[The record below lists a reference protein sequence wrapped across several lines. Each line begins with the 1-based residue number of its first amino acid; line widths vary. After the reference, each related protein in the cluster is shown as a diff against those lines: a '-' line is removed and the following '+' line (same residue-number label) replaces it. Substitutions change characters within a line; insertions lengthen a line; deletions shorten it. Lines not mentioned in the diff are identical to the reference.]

1 MALQFVS
8 NQIKDLAIS
17 QAKIAANAVNAAK
30 MDLTDTFNF
39 ASGTITV
46 ATPSADAQAATKGY
60 VDSVAA
66 GLDLKE
72 SCKAATTANISL
84 SGTQTIDGISITAN
98 DRVLVKDQS
107 TGTENGIYVCS
118 AGSWSRASDFA
129 AGDDEAGAFTFIEQG
144 TANGDNGFVCT
155 NNKGAGVVGTNA
167 LVFTQ
172 FSGAGQITA
181 GNGLA
186 KSGNTLSVN
195 VDNSSIEINSD
206 SLRVKASGITDAM
219 LAGSISAG
227 KLAGSIGN
235 DKLSNSSVSF
245 GGVSLALGASDA
257 TPAFNLSDATSY
269 PTSSL
274 VGTITNAQLAGSI
287 ANSKLANSSV
297 SFGGVSLALGASDAT
312 PAFDLSD
319 ATSYPT
325 SSLVG
330 TITNAQLAG
339 GIADSKLST
348 ISTAN
353 KVSGSAVQLQS
364 NKGIA
369 DSTGLG
375 LVLDGSSLTVG
386 ASGLKV
392 NASGVTN
399 AMLAGSIDNG
409 KLSNSS
415 VTVTAGNA
423 LTGGGSVSL
432 GASVSLDVAVD
443 DSSIEVFSDAI
454 RVKAS
459 GISNAMLAGS
469 IADSKLSTITTANKV
484 SGSAVQLQSNKGI
497 SNSSGL
503 GLVLDGSS
511 LGVGASGLK
520 VSDLGIG
527 TAQIANSAVTL
538 AKVGFS
544 AEVDTLSPDGSTS
557 GFNLTQ
563 QITIAAFHKM
573 AIVMRNGQV
582 CKAVASS
589 PSGASEYTI
598 ANSGANTVVTFGDN
612 PASDDVLQVH
622 YLY

>member
-257 TPAFNLSDATSY
+257 TPAFN
-269 PTSSL
+269 
-274 VGTITNAQLAGSI
+274 
-287 ANSKLANSSV
+287 
-297 SFGGVSLALGASDAT
+297 
-312 PAFDLSD
+312 LSD

>member
-235 DKLSNSSVSF
+235 DKLS
-245 GGVSLALGASDA
+245 
-257 TPAFNLSDATSY
+257 
-269 PTSSL
+269 
-274 VGTITNAQLAGSI
+274 
-287 ANSKLANSSV
+287 NSSV

>member
-257 TPAFNLSDATSY
+257 TPAF
-269 PTSSL
+269 
-274 VGTITNAQLAGSI
+274 
-287 ANSKLANSSV
+287 
-297 SFGGVSLALGASDAT
+297 
-312 PAFDLSD
+312 DLSD

-484 SGSAVQLQSNKGI
+484 SGSAVEVQSNKGI

>member
-274 VGTITNAQLAGSI
+274 VGTITNAQLAG
-287 ANSKLANSSV
+287 
-297 SFGGVSLALGASDAT
+297 
-312 PAFDLSD
+312 
-319 ATSYPT
+319 
-325 SSLVG
+325 
-330 TITNAQLAG
+330 

-484 SGSAVQLQSNKGI
+484 SGSAVQLQSNKDFVP
-497 SNSSGL
+497 NQKQ
-503 GLVLDGSS
+503 
-511 LGVGASGLK
+511 LK
-520 VSDLGIG
+520 
-527 TAQIANSAVTL
+527 
-538 AKVGFS
+538 K
-544 AEVDTLSPDGSTS
+544 
-557 GFNLTQ
+557 
-563 QITIAAFHKM
+563 
-573 AIVMRNGQV
+573 
-582 CKAVASS
+582 
-589 PSGASEYTI
+589 
-598 ANSGANTVVTFGDN
+598 
-612 PASDDVLQVH
+612 
-622 YLY
+622 